1 MCLVCSS
8 KFWICG
14 QNPMVWPFKWNHFGG
29 ISTWYYF
36 SAFYKKNWSLLEVS
50 GLALEIVDCSCDCC
64 FVQSTLDVPERNI
77 AALQEADLSKGMGLK
92 ECTHAAFSVLHALQ
106 TDLSPGTSQSLH
118 FHFKRF
124 FQIYKCLLHL
134 GYLDSQALA
143 FISRSENVYLDT
155 KYFLQILA
163 WPNQDFCI
171 LGPGICV
178 WMAKRIPYQ
187 IFWIH
192 HQSGKISFS
201 EWSYEKLSCGILNL
215 Q

>member
-1 MCLVCSS
+1 M
-8 KFWICG
+8 
-14 QNPMVWPFKWNHFGG
+14 
-29 ISTWYYF
+29 
-36 SAFYKKNWSLLEVS
+36 S

-118 FHFKRF
+118 LHFKRF

-134 GYLDSQALA
+134 GYLHLQAFA
-143 FISRSENVYLDT
+143 FISRSKNIYPDT

-163 WPNQDFCI
+163 
-171 LGPGICV
+171 
-178 WMAKRIPYQ
+178 
-187 IFWIH
+187 
-192 HQSGKISFS
+192 
-201 EWSYEKLSCGILNL
+201 
-215 Q
+215 

>member
-1 MCLVCSS
+1 MFLTFELVDEILWCDHLNETSVSASGTMCLVCSS

-14 QNPMVWPFKWNHFGG
+14 QNPMVWPFKWNLFGG

-106 TDLSPGTSQSLH
+106 TDLSPGTSQSRHL
-118 FHFKRF
+118 HFKRF

-134 GYLDSQALA
+134 GYLHLHSSVDPRT
-143 FISRSENVYLDT
+143 FI
-155 KYFLQILA
+155 
-163 WPNQDFCI
+163 
-171 LGPGICV
+171 
-178 WMAKRIPYQ
+178 RIQ
-187 IFWIH
+187 SIF
-192 HQSGKISFS
+192 FRF
-201 EWSYEKLSCGILNL
+201 
-215 Q
+215 

>member
-1 MCLVCSS
+1 MLVVLC
-8 KFWICG
+8 
-14 QNPMVWPFKWNHFGG
+14 VWYVVLNFESVDRIPWCDHSNETSLVVFPHDTISQHF
-29 ISTWYYF
+29 T
-36 SAFYKKNWSLLEVS
+36 KKNWSLLEVS

-118 FHFKRF
+118 LHFKRF

-163 WPNQDFCI
+163 
-171 LGPGICV
+171 
-178 WMAKRIPYQ
+178 
-187 IFWIH
+187 
-192 HQSGKISFS
+192 
-201 EWSYEKLSCGILNL
+201 
-215 Q
+215 

>member
-1 MCLVCSS
+1 MILFLSILQKKLVT
-8 KFWICG
+8 
-14 QNPMVWPFKWNHFGG
+14 FGSEWAQ
-29 ISTWYYF
+29 IET
-36 SAFYKKNWSLLEVS
+36 
-50 GLALEIVDCSCDCC
+50 VDCSCDCC
-64 FVQSTLDVPERNI
+64 FIQSTLDVPERNI

-118 FHFKRF
+118 LHFKRF

-163 WPNQDFCI
+163 
-171 LGPGICV
+171 
-178 WMAKRIPYQ
+178 
-187 IFWIH
+187 
-192 HQSGKISFS
+192 
-201 EWSYEKLSCGILNL
+201 
-215 Q
+215 